1 MIEQIVVIFLYS
13 VFVSFFIKF
22 FDFCF
27 NEGNIFD
34 WYYKFIYEKF
44 ENKKPKLFKVLG
56 GCIYCFGSWIYIMLF
71 ALLTTIYSIPFILI
85 FIGLGINFISLMIL
99 ENNLD

>member
-1 MIEQIVVIFLYS
+1 MIEHLIVFFLFS
-13 VFVSFFIKF
+13 VFSSFFIKF

-34 WYYKFIYEKF
+34 WYFSYIYEKF
-44 ENKKPKLFKVLG
+44 NKIHPKLFKVLG

-71 ALLTTIYSIPFILI
+71 ILFNHIYPIPYVFIFL
-85 FIGLGINFISLMIL
+85 GLGINFITLMIL
-99 ENNLD
+99 EKSFD